1 MMLLDESRTSLM
13 FFLSSSSLS
22 SFVRVLLL
30 MTITTVLTKSIS
42 SRAWQHQLSSL
53 LSSLSVASRSRSRK
67 TTITTRTVYHPFYPT
82 SFSTTTMAAEASV
95 GGGLGAGKSGAVAG
109 GGAVAADGYWNRENS
124 ESFLSLLLK
133 NSTAA
138 VAAAADATTSTSLP
152 SSVSP
157 QKHARILSLSPKNDP
172 NNLPLENDTDRNELL
187 APFFE
192 LNKGAA
198 ANANANAAV
207 ELVAV
212 GSTVDELD
220 MEYIKKEKVNVLFVS
235 PGTSSATLATV
246 MEQLQDSLEWI
257 HSRSA
262 GIDVLLS
269 DPRVVEAYNNNN
281 NSRNIIMTN
290 AKGAFSSTLAEYTML
305 ACSYFAKDLPQ
316 LLKNKSHSKWKQYP
330 VVELRGSTIGTLY
343 TLF

>member
-1 MMLLDESRTSLM
+1 
-13 FFLSSSSLS
+13 
-22 SFVRVLLL
+22 

-42 SRAWQHQLSSL
+42 SRAWQHQLSSS

-82 SFSTTTMAAEASV
+82 SFSTTTMAAEASIGGGGTTGEAKNVASFSTTTMAAEATV
-95 GGGLGAGKSGAVAG
+95 GGALGAGKSGAVA

-124 ESFLSLLLK
+124 KSFLSLLLK
-133 NSTAA
+133 NSAAA
-138 VAAAADATTSTSLP
+138 VAADDDATTSTSLP

-157 QKHARILSLSPKNDP
+157 QKNARILSLSPKNDP

-198 ANANANAAV
+198 ANTNANAAV

-246 MEQLQDSLEWI
+246 MIQLQDSLEWI

-290 AKGAFSSTLAEYTML
+290 AKGTFSSTLAEYTML